1 MADKIKE
8 MKPNSRNDLTQGP
21 IFAKLIGFAIP
32 VILGNLCMQL
42 YNVVD
47 SIVVGNY
54 VGTDALAAVGAVF
67 PIMMLFN
74 ALFMGASMGA
84 QIVISQTFG
93 AKDEDR
99 LRIVTNTAIALAIM
113 IGAAITIVGTPLA
126 RPLLKLIKT
135 PANIIENSTSYLMI
149 IFAGT
154 LGNVFFNLGSG
165 ALRGMGDSRWP
176 LVAMLV
182 SSVTNIVL
190 DLLFV
195 VKFNMGVAGVA
206 WATTIAHFLSGMIPL
221 WRIQSGAYPV
231 RLHIKDIM
239 HPDKSAAAQIFK
251 LGLPSSIQ
259 NAAMSLGSVVIQSFA
274 NSFGSNFIAANT
286 IIMKTDGFAMMPMM
300 GLGMASTSF
309 VGQNIG
315 AGKIDRA
322 KKGVHA
328 GQLTAIAVAAFVGVV
343 LYFSGPYIMK
353 AFGAD
358 GQVLMMGVSG
368 IHFLAFCYA
377 FMGMDHVTGGAM
389 RGAGAAIAPAITSI
403 MANLIRIPLAY
414 LLAARPL
421 RTEIAQVLAAKSP
434 ELATKASEL
443 FATGAYKT
451 LEEAEQSAAAV
462 IAAPNHFM
470 YMFYVMGISMFCGAL
485 MIFLYFKFGK
495 WQNKSV
501 VRRLEAAEAEK
512 AEGTEA

>member
-1 MADKIKE
+1 MANAMKDKKVNP
-8 MKPNSRNDLTQGP
+8 KNDLTEGP
-21 IFAKLIGFAIP
+21 IFGKLIGFAIP
-32 VILGNLCMQL
+32 VILGNLCFQL

-47 SIVVGNY
+47 SVVVGNY

-74 ALFMGASMGA
+74 ALFMGVSMGA

-93 AKDEDR
+93 AKDEDG
-99 LRIVTNTAIALAIM
+99 LRTVTNTAITLATI
-113 IGAAITIVGTPLA
+113 IGAAITLIGTPLA
-126 RPLLKLIKT
+126 RPMLRLIGT
-135 PANIIENSTSYLMI
+135 PANIIGNSSTYLMI

-154 LGNVFFNLGSG
+154 LGNVFYNLGSG

-182 SSVTNIVL
+182 SSVTNIFL

-195 VKFNMGVAGVA
+195 IVFKMGVAGVA

-221 WRIQSGAYPV
+221 MRIQSRAYPV
-231 RLHIKDIM
+231 RLYMRDM
-239 HPDKSAAAQIFK
+239 LHPDGTAAARIFK

-286 IIMKTDGFAMMPMM
+286 IIMKADGFAIMPMM

-322 KKGVHA
+322 KKGVRA
-328 GQLTAIAVAAFVGVV
+328 GQLSAIVVAVVVGA
-343 LYFSGPYIMK
+343 LLFFFGKYIML

-368 IHFLAFCYA
+368 IRFLAFCYV
-377 FMGMDHVTGGAM
+377 FVGLDQVTGGAM

-403 MANLIRIPLAY
+403 SANLFRIPLAY
-414 LLAARPL
+414 FLGAGPL
-421 RTEIAQVLAAKSP
+421 RHEIKQILAAKTVD
-434 ELATKASEL
+434 LTTKANEL
-443 FATGAYKT
+443 FATGAYST
-451 LEEAEQSAAAV
+451 LEEAEQSAAA
-462 IAAPNHFM
+462 ILAAPNHFM
-470 YMFYVMGISMFCGAL
+470 YMFYAMGISMFVGAAL
-485 MIFLYFKFGK
+485 IYLYFTFGK
-495 WQNKSV
+495 WQDKSIV
-501 VRRLEAAEAEK
+501 KVDVEED
-512 AEGTEA
+512 